1 MESSRIPRQWSWRG
15 RVSLRPHVWSA
26 WYQSLASLIW
36 LERAEPA
43 REPYSLP
50 ILQDEHSGFTR
61 SLIQGDSLLLHTTVN
76 HTCPLL
82 SICRLLLSVTVVEN
96 KGNRKLLRNFRGGL
110 AHPVYSG
117 CGTKELPGPKG
128 SRTSLYVQL
137 SIPTGTPSP
146 KKNSSSCNQLFLRI
160 MGVLTFQN

>member
-1 MESSRIPRQWSWRG
+1 MESSRIPRQLEWEG
-15 RVSLRPHVWSA
+15 LTDHVWSA
-26 WYQSLASLIW
+26 WYQSLASLSW

-43 REPYSLP
+43 RAPYSLP

-82 SICRLLLSVTVVEN
+82 NICRSLLSVTVVED

-117 CGTKELPGPKG
+117 CGTKELPGLKG
-128 SRTSLYVQL
+128 SRTSFMCATIDSHWNPLAKK
-137 SIPTGTPSP
+137 TPP
-146 KKNSSSCNQLFLRI
+146 DVTSSSYR
-160 MGVLTFQN
+160 